1 MLAALVPTVFAVL
14 GSLAAATPTGGA
26 AKRTLDIYWIDA
38 EGGASTLVV
47 SPTGQAM
54 LVDSANRKP
63 DDRDAK
69 RIHAVAKL
77 AGLEKIDILLTT
89 HYHGDHM
96 GAMEALSKLIPI
108 ELYIDHGDSVEVDRP
123 KAAEAYKAYVALTGG
138 KRKSLAP
145 GDKIP
150 LPGVDAVI
158 VAGGAKVIDKP
169 LKGGGPNK
177 QLCKTV
183 EQKTP
188 DVDPENNHSLGFVLR
203 YGKFDFLNLGDLPWD
218 YEIPLV
224 CPINRLGKV
233 DVYQTTHH
241 GLDRSG
247 SPQVVWA
254 TKPRVAVMNNGP
266 KKGGPPTTFE
276 ILRKSPGLE
285 DIWQGHLALGTPK
298 EINTTESMIANLE
311 PSDTCQ
317 GHWLKLS
324 VAPDGKYTLTNGRNG
339 FSKTYASR

>member
-1 MLAALVPTVFAVL
+1 MLAASLSLLV
-14 GSLAAATPTGGA
+14 SLAAPAGGSP

-47 SPTGQAM
+47 TPTGQSLLA
-54 LVDSANRKP
+54 DSANRRP

-77 AGLEKIDILLTT
+77 AGLDKIDILLTT

-96 GAMEALSKLIPI
+96 GAAEALSKLIPI
-108 ELYIDHGDSVEVDRP
+108 DLYVDHGESVEIDRP
-123 KAAEAYKAYVALTGG
+123 RAAEAYQAYVALAGS
-138 KRKSLAP
+138 KRKSLKP
-145 GDKIP
+145 GDRLP
-150 LPGVDAVI
+150 LRGVEAVV
-158 VAGGAKVIDKP
+158 VAGGGQVVARP
-169 LKGGGPNK
+169 LKGGGSN
-177 QLCKTV
+177 QELCKTA
-183 EQKTP
+183 EKKEP
-188 DVDPENNHSLGFVLR
+188 DRDPENNQSLGFVLR
-203 YGKFDFLNLGDLPWD
+203 YGKFDFLDLGDLPWD

-247 SPQVVWA
+247 APQVVWA
-254 TKPRVAVMNNGP
+254 TRPRVAIMNNGP
-266 KKGGPPTTFE
+266 KKGGPPSTFE

-285 DIWQGHLALGTPK
+285 DIWQGHLALNTPK
-298 EINTTESMIANLE
+298 EINTDEKMIANLE
-311 PSDTCQ
+311 PTDTCQ
-317 GHWLKLS
+317 GHFIKMS
-324 VAPDGKYTLTNGRNG
+324 VAADGKYTITNGRNG

>member
-1 MLAALVPTVFAVL
+1 MLAATISLLAT
-14 GSLAAATPTGGA
+14 LAAATPAGGG

-47 SPTGQAM
+47 SPSGPSL
-54 LVDSANRKP
+54 LVDSANRRP

-77 AGLEKIDILLTT
+77 AGLEKIDVLLTT

-96 GAMEALSKLIPI
+96 GAMEALAKLIPI
-108 ELYIDHGDSVEVDRP
+108 ELYVDHGDSVEVDRP
-123 KAAEAYKAYVALTGG
+123 KAADAYKAYVAHAGV

-150 LPGVDAVI
+150 LEGVDAVI

-169 LKGGGPNK
+169 LKGGGQNK
-177 QLCKTV
+177 QLCKTA
-183 EQKTP
+183 EQKAP
-188 DVDPENNHSLGFVLR
+188 DQDPENNHSLGFVLR
-203 YGKFDFLNLGDLPWD
+203 YGKFDFLNLGDLHWNF
-218 YEIPLV
+218 ELPLV
-224 CPINRLGKV
+224 CPTNRLGKV

-254 TKPRVAVMNNGP
+254 TRPRVAVMNNGP
-266 KKGGPPTTFE
+266 KKGGPPSTFE

-285 DIWQGHLALGTPK
+285 DIWQGHLALGSPK
-298 EINTTESMIANLE
+298 EVNTSESMIANLE
-311 PSDTCQ
+311 PTDTCQ

>member
-1 MLAALVPTVFAVL
+1 MLAASIALIVT
-14 GSLAAATPTGGA
+14 LAAPAASGA

-47 SPTGQAM
+47 TPGGQSLLA
-54 LVDSANRKP
+54 DSANRRP

-96 GAMEALSKLIPI
+96 GAAEALSKLMPI
-108 ELYIDHGDSVEVDRP
+108 DLFVDHGDSVEVDRP
-123 KAAEAYKAYVALTGG
+123 KAAEAYQAYLALTGG
-138 KRKSLAP
+138 KRKSLKP
-145 GDKIP
+145 GDRIP
-150 LPGVDAVI
+150 LKGVDAVV
-158 VAGGAKVIDKP
+158 VAGGGQVVSRP
-169 LKGGGPNK
+169 LPGGGPN
-177 QLCKTV
+177 QALCKTA
-183 EQKTP
+183 EKKEP
-188 DVDPENNHSLGFVLR
+188 DRDPENNQSLGFVLR
-203 YGKFDFLNLGDLPWD
+203 YGKFDFLDLGDLPWD
-218 YEIPLV
+218 YELPLV

-247 SPQVVWA
+247 APQVVWA
-254 TKPRVAVMNNGP
+254 TRPRVAVMNNGP
-266 KKGGPPTTFE
+266 RKGGPPSTFE

-298 EINTTESMIANLE
+298 EINSDEKMIANLE
-311 PSDTCQ
+311 PTDTCQ
-317 GHWLKLS
+317 GHWIKLS
-324 VAPDGKYTLTNGRNG
+324 VAPDGKYTITNGRNG